1 MSLALAIDAGGTF
14 TDLVLTDTV
23 TGRTWIAKTP
33 SAADPT
39 EAVPAGIARVCADSG
54 VARRDIVALHYG
66 STAALNVLLT
76 RQGATIGLLTTA
88 GFGQILHLARS
99 QTPGPLVGWL
109 NWVKPDPL
117 VPLELTREVPE
128 RVRPDGTVE
137 IPFDDDAARSAIE
150 DLARRG
156 VEAIAVVFLH
166 SYANV
171 AHELRARAIAA
182 EVAPSIGVT
191 LSHEVLPEYRE
202 YERAITAVVN
212 TYISPSVSR
221 SLGDFGSRLRAE
233 GLDCAVNIVRS
244 DGGLMSSDAAASR
257 PVETI
262 VSGPSG
268 GVAGALAI
276 ATVAGFDDILTLDM
290 GGTSTDVSVCTA
302 GEALIARDTTVGD
315 LPVRSPSVDVRSI
328 GAGGGSIAFVP
339 ELLRG
344 LRVGPASAGAEP
356 GPVCYGRGGDQP
368 TVTDANLV
376 LGRLPAGL
384 LGGEITLDR
393 DAAEGA
399 LRRLGSGVGLSAHE
413 AAQAIVDITNEK
425 MAGALRIMS
434 VERGL
439 DPRDYTLVAF
449 GGAGPLHGNAL
460 AALLGCFPVLV
471 PPAPGVLSAYGFHT
485 VGHRN
490 TFSRT
495 LITEL
500 RAGDDRDVAKAFG
513 ELADRATAWLAAQGL
528 RDGTLARSC
537 DLRFLRQGYEI
548 EVDVTLDDDGGID
561 VEALAGRFGDEHQR
575 LYGFVPEAPIEIVNA
590 RIEARGPAPG
600 AEREPLPVIAGDGSR
615 AQTSTEQVY
624 QQGHWAEAGV
634 FDRDLLRPG
643 DVVAGPAI
651 IAQTDTTTFV
661 HAGHV
666 AVTDAWLNLLIM
678 PEESS

>member
-1 MSLALAIDAGGTF
+1 MSYSLAIDAGGTF
-14 TDLVLTDTV
+14 TDLVLTEPA

-39 EAVPAGIARVCADSG
+39 EAVPAGIDRVCEDSG
-54 VARRDIVALHYG
+54 VRRGDIAALHYG

-76 RQGATIGLLTTA
+76 RRGATIGLLTTV

-117 VPLELTREVPE
+117 VPLELTREIPE

-137 IPFDDDAARSAIE
+137 TPLDDEAARSAVA
-150 DLARRG
+150 DLAGRG

-166 SYANV
+166 SYANT
-171 AHELRARAIAA
+171 AHELGVRRIAA
-182 EVAPSIGVT
+182 EVAPDVHVT

-202 YERAITAVVN
+202 YERAMTAVVN

-221 SLGDFGSRLRAE
+221 SLRAFGSRLRSE

-244 DGGLMSSDAAASR
+244 DGGLMSSDAAARR

-262 VSGPSG
+262 ISGPSG
-268 GVAGALAI
+268 GVAGALAV
-276 ATVAGFDDILTLDM
+276 ATAAGFDDILTLDM

-302 GEALIARDTTVGD
+302 GEALIARDTVVGN

-339 ELLRG
+339 PLLRG

-356 GPVCYGRGGDQP
+356 GPVCYGRGGDRP

-376 LGRLPAGL
+376 LGRLPTGL

-393 DAAEGA
+393 DAAERALSLLGA
-399 LRRLGSGVGLSAHE
+399 AVGLTAHE
-413 AAQAIVDITNEK
+413 TAQAVVDIANEK

-439 DPRDYTLVAF
+439 DPRDYSLVAF
-449 GGAGPLHGNAL
+449 GGAGPLHGNSL

-471 PPAPGVLSAYGFHT
+471 PPSPGVLSAYGFHT

-490 TFSRT
+490 SFSRT
-495 LITEL
+495 LIREL
-500 RAGDDRDVAKAFG
+500 RTDDDRDVAKAFG
-513 ELADRATAWLAAQGL
+513 ELTDRATDWLGAQGL
-528 RDGTLARSC
+528 TGGTLAYSC

-548 EVDVTLDDDGGID
+548 EIDVPADDEGGIRAD
-561 VEALAGRFGDEHQR
+561 ALADRFRHEHRR
-575 LYGFVPEAPIEIVNA
+575 LYGFVPDAPIELVNA
-590 RIEARGPAPG
+590 RIEARGPAPHT
-600 AEREPLPVIAGDGSR
+600 AQEPHAVVAGDGSHAR
-615 AQTSTEQVY
+615 LSTEQVY
-624 QQGHWAEAGV
+624 QQGHWAPAGV
-634 FDRDLLRPG
+634 FARDRLQAG
-643 DVVAGPAI
+643 DTVAGPAI
-651 IAQTDTTTFV
+651 IVQTDTTTFV

-666 AVTDAWLNLLIM
+666 AVTDAWLNLLIT
-678 PEESS
+678 PEGHR

>member
-1 MSLALAIDAGGTF
+1 MSLSLAVDAGGTF
-14 TDLVLTDTV
+14 TDLVLTDTAS
-23 TGRTWIAKTP
+23 GHTWIAKTP

-39 EAVPAGIARVCADSG
+39 EAVLAGIARVCENSG
-54 VARRDIVALHYG
+54 TARGDIVAMHYG

-76 RQGATIGLLTTA
+76 RQGARIGLVTTA

-117 VPLELTREVPE
+117 VPLELTREIPE
-128 RVRPDGTVE
+128 RVRSDGTVE
-137 IPFDDDAARSAIE
+137 LPLDVEATRGAVGGMAA
-150 DLARRG
+150 RG

-166 SYANV
+166 SYAN
-171 AHELRARAIAA
+171 ASHELEVRRIAE
-182 EVAPSIGVT
+182 EVAPDLHVT

-202 YERAITAVVN
+202 YERAMTAVVN

-221 SLGDFGSRLRAE
+221 SLADFGDRLRAD
-233 GLDCAVNIVRS
+233 GVDCAVNIVRS
-244 DGGLMSSDAAASR
+244 DGGLMSSEAAAVR

-262 VSGPSG
+262 ISGPSG
-268 GVAGALAI
+268 GVAGALAV
-276 ATVAGFDDILTLDM
+276 ATASGLDDILTLDM
-290 GGTSTDVSVCTA
+290 GGTSTDVSLCTA
-302 GEALIARDTTVGD
+302 GTAQISRDTVVGD
-315 LPVRSPSVDVRSI
+315 LPVRSPSLDVRSI

-344 LRVGPASAGAEP
+344 LRVGPRSAGADP
-356 GPVCYGRGGDQP
+356 GPVCYGQGGAEP

-393 DAAEGA
+393 DAAERA
-399 LRRLGSGVGLSAHE
+399 LHLLGSPLGLTPQETAK
-413 AAQAIVDITNEK
+413 AVVDIANEK
-425 MAGALRIMS
+425 MAGALRIIS

-439 DPRDYTLVAF
+439 DPRDYALVAF

-471 PPAPGVLSAYGFHT
+471 PPAPGVLSAYGYHT

-500 RAGDDRDVAKAFG
+500 RDDDRSEAAEAFG
-513 ELADRATAWLAAQGL
+513 ELVDRAEGWLAAQGL
-528 RDGTLARSC
+528 TGGTLAHSC

-548 EVDVTLDDDGGID
+548 EVDVPVDRGGDIRL
-561 VEALAGRFGDEHQR
+561 EALADIFRTEHHR
-575 LYGFVPEAPIEIVNA
+575 LYEFIPDAPIEIVNV
-590 RIEARGPAPG
+590 RVEARGPA
-600 AEREPLPVIAGDGSR
+600 AHIAPKPRAVVRGDGDHAR
-615 AQTSTEQVY
+615 ASTEQVY
-624 QQGHWAEAGV
+624 QQGGWAEAGV
-634 FDRDLLRPG
+634 YERDHLRPG
-643 DVVAGPAI
+643 DAVSGPAI
-651 IAQTDTTTFV
+651 ITQTDTTTFV
-661 HAGHV
+661 FPGHV
-666 AVTDAWLNLLIM
+666 AVTDAWSNLLIT
-678 PEESS
+678 PEEFT

>member
-14 TDLVLTDTV
+14 TDLVLTDTAS
-23 TGRTWIAKTP
+23 GRTWIAKTP

-39 EAVPAGIARVCADSG
+39 QAVPAGIARVCTGSG
-54 VARRDIVALHYG
+54 VERGDIVALHYG

-76 RQGATIGLLTTA
+76 RRGATIGLLTTE

-137 IPFDDDAARSAIE
+137 IPFDDDVARSAIE
-150 DLARRG
+150 DLASRG

-171 AHELRARAIAA
+171 AHELRARAIAT
-182 EVAPSIGVT
+182 EVAPGMQVT

-202 YERAITAVVN
+202 YERAMTAVVN

-221 SLGDFGSRLRAE
+221 SLADFGSRLRAE

-276 ATVAGFDDILTLDM
+276 ATTAGFADILTLDM

-356 GPVCYGRGGDQP
+356 GPVCYGRRGNQP

-376 LGRLPAGL
+376 LGRLPTGL

-393 DAAEGA
+393 DAAERA
-399 LRRLGSGVGLSAHE
+399 LHRLGSGIGLSAHE
-413 AAQAIVDITNEK
+413 TAGAIVDITNEK

-495 LITEL
+495 LIREL

-513 ELADRATAWLAAQGL
+513 ELADRARAWLAAQGL
-528 RDGTLARSC
+528 RDGTLTCSC

-548 EVDVTLDDDGGID
+548 EVDVMFDDEGGVEID
-561 VEALAGRFGDEHQR
+561 ALADRFRGEHHR

-590 RIEARGPAPG
+590 RIEARGPAPRTG
-600 AEREPLPVIAGDGSR
+600 REPLAVTRGDGSSAR
-615 AQTSTEQVY
+615 TSSEQVY

-634 FDRDLLRPG
+634 YQRDLLRPG

-651 IAQTDTTTFV
+651 IVQTDTTTFV
-661 HAGHV
+661 HSGHV
-666 AVTDAWLNLLIM
+666 AATDAWLNLLIM
-678 PEESS
+678 PEGRR